1 MKVKNRL
8 LNFGDNVIFQD
19 DEAFLFSLDSVILA
33 NFVSIRLT
41 DKNIVDLCSGNA
53 PIPMLL
59 SFRTKANILGV
70 ELQKCIYDLGY
81 ESIISNKMDKQIS
94 FVNCDIKDL
103 LDVGYEGKYDVV
115 TCNPPY
121 FKYKEGSLINQN
133 ENKMIARHEVCTNL
147 EEVIKDGFE
156 GTQEI
161 LNSIQ
166 GDIKAIVG
174 TESDNIKQYLE
185 SELNYKSLTEVSN
198 TLNKFLNTYNEN
210 DSKIDTYPELLRF
223 LDGYSDKDKLVSV
236 LDNLSSNILGT
247 PVPTEEFRTL
257 RAIEDFVRT
266 FKSSLESRADNIQR
280 ELDNTQIGIGLNSD
294 GSYSP
299 DKETFYLKNATSIM
313 NALKTL
319 DSLINEAINNCNLEG
334 VKTETADTRIYK
346 LRDKTE
352 VETNVLVSRESGN
365 TIQIKGDGLY
375 SGIRTTYDNGV
386 LTIYANDN
394 IIGQHVLGLSYIGID
409 SAYYDPS
416 TESLVFKFIKEDL

>member
-147 EEVIKDGFE
+147 EEVIK
-156 GTQEI
+156 I
-161 LNSIQ
+161 
-166 GDIKAIVG
+166 
-174 TESDNIKQYLE
+174 
-185 SELNYKSLTEVSN
+185 
-198 TLNKFLNTYNEN
+198 
-210 DSKIDTYPELLRF
+210 
-223 LDGYSDKDKLVSV
+223 
-236 LDNLSSNILGT
+236 SSYI
-247 PVPTEEFRTL
+247 
-257 RAIEDFVRT
+257 
-266 FKSSLESRADNIQR
+266 
-280 ELDNTQIGIGLNSD
+280 
-294 GSYSP
+294 
-299 DKETFYLKNATSIM
+299 
-313 NALKTL
+313 LKT
-319 DSLINEAINNCNLEG
+319 
-334 VKTETADTRIYK
+334 
-346 LRDKTE
+346 
-352 VETNVLVSRESGN
+352 
-365 TIQIKGDGLY
+365 
-375 SGIRTTYDNGV
+375 NGKCG
-386 LTIYANDN
+386 Y
-394 IIGQHVLGLSYIGID
+394 
-409 SAYYDPS
+409 
-416 TESLVFKFIKEDL
+416 F

>member
-41 DKNIVDLCSGNA
+41 DKNIVDLWRGNA

-147 EEVIKDGFE
+147 EEVIKISSYILKTNGTMALVQRRERLVDLLFLMRKYNIEPKKMRFVYSKEKRDANMVLVE
-156 GTQEI
+156 GSK
-161 LNSIQ
+161 N
-166 GDIKAIVG
+166 GKAGLKMLAPLIVY
-174 TESDNIKQYLE
+174 DNNGEY
-185 SELNYKSLTEVSN
+185 
-198 TLNKFLNTYNEN
+198 
-210 DSKIDTYPELLRF
+210 
-223 LDGYSDKDKLVSV
+223 
-236 LDNLSSNILGT
+236 
-247 PVPTEEFRTL
+247 TEE
-257 RAIEDFVRT
+257 VRKM
-266 FKSSLESRADNIQR
+266 F
-280 ELDNTQIGIGLNSD
+280 GSD
-294 GSYSP
+294 
-299 DKETFYLKNATSIM
+299 
-313 NALKTL
+313 
-319 DSLINEAINNCNLEG
+319 
-334 VKTETADTRIYK
+334 
-346 LRDKTE
+346 
-352 VETNVLVSRESGN
+352 
-365 TIQIKGDGLY
+365 
-375 SGIRTTYDNGV
+375 
-386 LTIYANDN
+386 
-394 IIGQHVLGLSYIGID
+394 
-409 SAYYDPS
+409 
-416 TESLVFKFIKEDL
+416 

>member
-59 SFRTKANILGV
+59 SFRTNANILGV

-147 EEVIKDGFE
+147 EEVIKISSYILKTNGTMALVHRPERLMDILFLMRKYNIEPKKMRFVYSKEKRDANMVLVE
-156 GTQEI
+156 GSK
-161 LNSIQ
+161 N
-166 GDIKAIVG
+166 GKAGLKMLAPLIVY
-174 TESDNIKQYLE
+174 DNNGEY
-185 SELNYKSLTEVSN
+185 
-198 TLNKFLNTYNEN
+198 
-210 DSKIDTYPELLRF
+210 
-223 LDGYSDKDKLVSV
+223 
-236 LDNLSSNILGT
+236 
-247 PVPTEEFRTL
+247 TEE
-257 RAIEDFVRT
+257 VRKM
-266 FKSSLESRADNIQR
+266 F
-280 ELDNTQIGIGLNSD
+280 GSD
-294 GSYSP
+294 
-299 DKETFYLKNATSIM
+299 
-313 NALKTL
+313 
-319 DSLINEAINNCNLEG
+319 
-334 VKTETADTRIYK
+334 
-346 LRDKTE
+346 
-352 VETNVLVSRESGN
+352 
-365 TIQIKGDGLY
+365 
-375 SGIRTTYDNGV
+375 
-386 LTIYANDN
+386 
-394 IIGQHVLGLSYIGID
+394 
-409 SAYYDPS
+409 
-416 TESLVFKFIKEDL
+416 